1 MTVKDLNLIN
11 LKLKQLIQASKQKD
25 ISNQQLVD
33 IANYA
38 TNVVDNFLIQNQEIA
53 YYLNNELQL
62 QKNKLDLEINQQI
75 QLLEKKLVD
84 QFLHLLKTLIAILLA
99 RKTFCNLEIFEII
112 KANLIFYVRQS
123 LEDSLYDSTETFF
136 NIWDQEFHLQQAIFN
151 YLYDNFNKMTYH
163 MLNLDLKYNLKP
175 LTKFENNYVFK
186 KDFVNLAFVFY
197 KTRGTMNRSDEF
209 FKQLNKSLI
218 FNLIEKL
225 KYYLDHFYLNKEN
238 NLNISN
244 TTKSLF
250 IIICRIILQ
259 IEFDFKSN
267 QEITKLI
274 DLNSN
279 N

>member
-136 NIWDQEFHLQQAIFN
+136 NIW
-151 YLYDNFNKMTYH
+151 
-163 MLNLDLKYNLKP
+163 
-175 LTKFENNYVFK
+175 
-186 KDFVNLAFVFY
+186 
-197 KTRGTMNRSDEF
+197 
-209 FKQLNKSLI
+209 
-218 FNLIEKL
+218 
-225 KYYLDHFYLNKEN
+225 
-238 NLNISN
+238 
-244 TTKSLF
+244 
-250 IIICRIILQ
+250 
-259 IEFDFKSN
+259 
-267 QEITKLI
+267 
-274 DLNSN
+274 
-279 N
+279 